1 MTLQSMRPEQR
12 AAEKDGSI
20 HRDFF
25 RWLTRLIESLNTDET
40 NISTLQA
47 DVATAQSE
55 INALE
60 AKAITQGVHVT
71 SISLSPFADN
81 VINHGL
87 GREPLGWVVT
97 YRERVACAFRAY
109 RNAAGNVATGNNLMD
124 FDAEDYDDGSV
135 FDTSTDKFTAPVDGL
150 YQFDW
155 SLHVTAA
162 TAGNRVTTALGK
174 NGSTAIARGSIDIVG
189 SAKVSGSVGA
199 ASLRLS
205 TDDTIEVRTAH
216 DDAGSLALSGTGGNG
231 HNYLQGRLVDE
242 GITETDRDA
251 TSLTVRCSY
260 AHDINLWVF

>member
-1 MTLQSMRPEQR
+1 MTLPRFMKVQPKLTAPDAREFVDLGLR
-12 AAEKDGSI
+12 AEKS
-20 HRDFF
+20 
-25 RWLTRLIESLNTDET
+25 
-40 NISTLQA
+40 
-47 DVATAQSE
+47 
-55 INALE
+55 INAIA
-60 AKAITQGVHVT
+60 AKAVIDGLLVKD
-71 SISLSPFADN
+71 ISLEPFTDN

-109 RNAAGNVATGNNLMD
+109 RNAAGNIATGNQLMD

-205 TDDTIEVRTAH
+205 ASDTIEVRTAH

-242 GITETDRDA
+242 GITETDRDNR
-251 TSLTVRCSY
+251 TLTLRCSY
-260 AHDINLWVF
+260 AHSIELWVF